1 MEEYTVREMDLKQLI
16 EKLGHSG
23 VARLWFLLNY
33 VDFVIV
39 TILTLY
45 IVYVGLHKWTTCGV
59 ILP

>member
-1 MEEYTVREMDLKQLI
+1 VREMDLKQLI